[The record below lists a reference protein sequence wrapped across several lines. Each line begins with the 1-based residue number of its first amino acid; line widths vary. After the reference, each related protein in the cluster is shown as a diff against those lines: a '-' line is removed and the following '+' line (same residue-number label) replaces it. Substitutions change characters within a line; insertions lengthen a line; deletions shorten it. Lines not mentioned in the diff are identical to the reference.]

1 MAPKAEAAGIE
12 PMDPGQ
18 GFIPDMAVLVQHKA
32 SGRTKVWMEKNGLS
46 SPCARK
52 NKAGMSWQ
60 GEGIQQFH
68 KLSHHFAVTRCLD
81 GP

>member
-1 MAPKAEAAGIE
+1 ME
-12 PMDPGQ
+12 PVDPRQ
-18 GFIPDMAVLVQHKA
+18 GFIPDMAVLVQQRHQAELKF
-32 SGRTKVWMEKNGLS
+32 GQKKNCLS